1 MDLIHAVTLM
11 VHTGKV
17 ESCATQK
24 GHQNLDMLLTNISLI
39 MLCNFVSHIIY
50 YSDEEFKTCSFTRV
64 RGELEV
70 LIVKLVDW
78 LPTTYSI

>member
-1 MDLIHAVTLM
+1 MDLIHAVALM
-11 VHTGKV
+11 IHTGKV

-39 MLCNFVSHIIY
+39 TLCNFVSQIIY
-50 YSDEEFKTCSFTRV
+50 YSAEEFKTCSFTRV
-64 RGELEV
+64 RGELKG
-70 LIVKLVDW
+70 LTVKLVGW